1 MPFPGNIRELKNLV
15 ERTILISQN
24 DVLHAEDFENA
35 AALSPAPAPVAA
47 MPYGNLEDI
56 ELAAVK
62 DALKRS
68 GGNLSQAAAILGIT
82 RQSLYRRMEKYH
94 ITS

>member
-1 MPFPGNIRELKNLV
+1 
-15 ERTILISQN
+15 
-24 DVLHAEDFENA
+24 
-35 AALSPAPAPVAA
+35 